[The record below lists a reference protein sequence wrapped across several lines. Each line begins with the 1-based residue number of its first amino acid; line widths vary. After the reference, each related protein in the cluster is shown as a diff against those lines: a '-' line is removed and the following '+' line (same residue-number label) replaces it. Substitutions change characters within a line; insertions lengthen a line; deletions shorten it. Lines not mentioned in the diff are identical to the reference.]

1 MGERIELTSAFDG
14 FVLGAYHAKPQEP
27 RRGGLVLIQEIF
39 GVNADIRRMAD
50 GFAADGYEV
59 IAPQL
64 FDRIERDIDLK
75 PGPESRDRAIACMK
89 TTPSD
94 QVLGD
99 VRAALA
105 ALKAPVFVVGYCFG
119 GLMAWLAAT
128 RIEGLSAAA
137 CFYGRLIIDHADER
151 PLCPT
156 QLHFG
161 KTDHT
166 IPLEDAERVAE
177 AHPELQTFFYDAGHG
192 FHREGNAADADAAKL
207 GKLRTLQLFHKT
219 AGKAEMG
226 S

>member
-1 MGERIELTSAFDG
+1 MGEQIQLTSAFDG

-27 RRGGLVLIQEIF
+27 RRGGLLLVQEIF

-64 FDRIERDIDLK
+64 FDRIERDIDLR
-75 PGPESRDRAIACMK
+75 PGPESRDRAITCMK
-89 TTPSD
+89 ATPSD

-99 VRAALA
+99 LRAALA

-119 GLMAWLAAT
+119 GSMAWLAAT

-137 CFYGRLIIDHADER
+137 CFYGRLIIDHMDEQ

-161 KTDHT
+161 KTDHS
-166 IPLEDAERVAE
+166 IPLEEAERVAE

-226 S
+226 G